1 MTFRRSSTESALVP
15 ELEWTEPARADL
27 IALIEYISDENPDAA
42 QRLADDIR
50 EKAAKLPEFPKM
62 YRLGRVEGTREMNV
76 GDNYIVI
83 YSENP
88 DVIKILRVLHGARQW
103 PVDEES

>member
-1 MTFRRSSTESALVP
+1 MP
-15 ELEWTEPARADL
+15 ELEWSNPARVDL
-27 IALIEYISDENPDAA
+27 IAIIEYISDDNPDAA

-62 YRLGRVEGTREMNV
+62 YRVGRVKGTREMNV

-83 YSENP
+83 YSESPNI
-88 DVIKILRVLHGARQW
+88 VKILRVLHGARQW
-103 PVDEES
+103 PDDEET

>member
-1 MTFRRSSTESALVP
+1 MP
-15 ELEWTEPARADL
+15 ELEWTQTARLDL
-27 IALIEYISDENPDAA
+27 IDIVEYISDENPDAA

-50 EKAAKLPEFPKM
+50 EKAAQLLGFPMM

-83 YSENP
+83 YSASST
-88 DVIKILRVLHGARQW
+88 VVSILRVLHCARQW
-103 PVDEES
+103 PDNEES